1 MMPQESYT
9 LRDACDQDMDA
20 ITGLYNHYIRH
31 TVITFEEV
39 LINADEMLARLRAV
53 QSAGLPWLVAED
65 DSRILGYAYAVP
77 FRQRS
82 AYRHTVE
89 SSVYLPPDVVG
100 RGVGTRLYR
109 SLLQRLAVAGVH
121 AVIGG
126 IALPNAGSVAL
137 HERVGFHKVA
147 HLEQVGRKF
156 EQWVDVGYWQIV
168 LGESS

>member
-1 MMPQESYT
+1 MMPPASYDV
-9 LRDACDQDMDA
+9 RDASDPDMHA
-20 ITGLYNHYIRH
+20 ITDLYNHYIKH

-39 LINADEMLARLRAV
+39 LINSDEMLTRLRTV
-53 QSAGLPWLVAED
+53 QSGGLPWLVAED
-65 DSRILGYAYAVP
+65 NTRILGYAYAVP

-89 SSVYLPPDVVG
+89 SSVYLAPDAVG
-100 RGVGTRLYR
+100 RGVGSRLYR
-109 SLLQRLAVAGVH
+109 SLLKRLEVAGIH

-147 HLEQVGRKF
+147 HLEQVGKKF
-156 EQWVDVGYWQIV
+156 DRWVDVGYWQIV
-168 LGESS
+168 LGAKG